1 MSDEPVR
8 PLEREG
14 LQFFGAIGA
23 GLSHELSNVFNI
35 INELSG
41 LQQDI
46 LTAAAQ
52 GGAAGFS
59 RVADLAAR
67 IKAQVVRGEEI
78 NRSLHRLSHS
88 VDETDGTFD
97 LGETIILFGTL
108 AARAARL
115 AEVAFEV
122 RPTVS
127 PIAHRGDRFALLLA
141 LHACLR
147 TALAA
152 AASERRIEV
161 SAEEGPDG
169 ARVIVG
175 SADPIP
181 DLRPDASIA
190 AMLEAGCAALAV
202 VPRLE
207 RASGGGYNIV
217 LKLGSESTGPA
228 ARLVDREG
236 GV

>member
-1 MSDEPVR
+1 MAEGPVR

-14 LQFFGAIGA
+14 VRFFGAIGA

-46 LTAAAQ
+46 LSAAAQ
-52 GGAAGFS
+52 GGTAGLG
-59 RVADLAAR
+59 RVSDLAAR
-67 IKAQVVRGEEI
+67 IKTQIRRGEEI

-88 VDETDGTFD
+88 VDEADVTFD
-97 LGETIILFGTL
+97 IGETLVLFGSL

-122 RPTVS
+122 RPPAT
-127 PIAHRGDRFALLLA
+127 PIAHRGDPFAVLLA

-147 TALAA
+147 AALAA

-161 SAEEGPDG
+161 LAEPGSDG
-169 ARVIVG
+169 ARVIVC

-181 DLRPDASIA
+181 DLKSDASIA
-190 AMLEAGCAALAV
+190 AALEVGCAALAV
-202 VPRLE
+202 EPRLE
-207 RASGGGYNIV
+207 QAPGGRCLVV
-217 LKLGSESTGPA
+217 LDLGSESA
-228 ARLVDREG
+228 AAVRGDDREAE
-236 GV
+236 V

>member
-1 MSDEPVR
+1 MSNKPVQ

-14 LQFFGAIGA
+14 IVLFGAVGA

-35 INELSG
+35 INELAG

-46 LTAAAQ
+46 VAAAAQ
-52 GGAAGFS
+52 GGAAGLA
-59 RVADLAAR
+59 RVSDLAAR

-88 VDETDGTFD
+88 VDEPDGTFD
-97 LGETIILFGTL
+97 LGETLVLFGSL

-115 AEVAFEV
+115 AEVSFEV
-122 RPTVS
+122 RPPES
-127 PIAHRGDRFALLLA
+127 PMAHRGDPFALLLV

-147 TALAA
+147 AAIAA

-161 SAEEGPDG
+161 SAEDGPEG
-169 ARVIVG
+169 AQVIVC
-175 SADPIP
+175 SADLIS
-181 DLRPDASIA
+181 DLQSDASVA
-190 AMLEAGCAALAV
+190 EMLETGCAALAV

-207 RASGGGYNIV
+207 RAPGGGCLIV
-217 LKLGSESTGPA
+217 LNLGSESTEPRSRG
-228 ARLVDREG
+228 
-236 GV
+236 

>member
-1 MSDEPVR
+1 MSNKPVQ

-14 LQFFGAIGA
+14 IVLFGAVGA

-35 INELSG
+35 INELAG

-46 LTAAAQ
+46 VAAATQ
-52 GGAAGFS
+52 GGAAGLA
-59 RVADLAAR
+59 RVSDLAAR

-88 VDETDGTFD
+88 VDEPDGTFD
-97 LGETIILFGTL
+97 LGETLVLFGSL

-115 AEVAFEV
+115 AEVSFEV
-122 RPTVS
+122 RS
-127 PIAHRGDRFALLLA
+127 PESPMAHRGDPFALLLV

-147 TALAA
+147 AAIAA

-161 SAEEGPDG
+161 SAEDGPEG
-169 ARVIVG
+169 AQVIVC
-175 SADPIP
+175 SADPIS
-181 DLRPDASIA
+181 DLQSDASVA
-190 AMLEAGCAALAV
+190 EMLETGCAALAV

-207 RASGGGYNIV
+207 RAPEGGCLIV
-217 LKLGSESTGPA
+217 LNLGSESTEPRSRG
-228 ARLVDREG
+228 
-236 GV
+236 

>member
-14 LQFFGAIGA
+14 ALFFGAIGA

-46 LTAAAQ
+46 LAAAAQ
-52 GGAAGFS
+52 GGTAGPA
-59 RVADLAAR
+59 RVNDLAAR
-67 IKAQVVRGEEI
+67 IKAQVGRGEEI

-88 VDETDGTFD
+88 VDEPDATFD
-97 LGETIILFGTL
+97 LGETLALFGSL

-115 AEVAFEV
+115 AEVTFEV
-122 RPTVS
+122 RPPPT
-127 PIAHRGDRFALLLA
+127 PMAHRGDPFALLLI
-141 LHACLR
+141 LHACFR
-147 TALAA
+147 AAIAA

-161 SAEEGPDG
+161 SAEQGPDG
-169 ARVIVG
+169 PQVVVS
-175 SADPIP
+175 SADPLG
-181 DLRPDASIA
+181 DLKSDASNA
-190 AMLEAGCAALAV
+190 VMLETGCAALAV

-207 RASGGGYNIV
+207 QSPGGGYLIV
-217 LKLGSESTGPA
+217 LNLGSDATEPRSSG
-228 ARLVDREG
+228 
-236 GV
+236 

>member
-14 LQFFGAIGA
+14 ARFFGAIGA

-46 LTAAAQ
+46 LSAAAQ
-52 GGAAGFS
+52 GGTAGLA
-59 RVADLAAR
+59 RVNDLAAR
-67 IKAQVVRGEEI
+67 IKAQVGRGEEI

-88 VDETDGTFD
+88 VDEPDATFD
-97 LGETIILFGTL
+97 LGETLALFASL
-108 AARAARL
+108 AAREARL

-122 RPTVS
+122 RPPET
-127 PIAHRGDRFALLLA
+127 PMAHRGDPFALLLV

-147 TALAA
+147 AAIAA

-161 SAEEGPDG
+161 LAEKGPDG
-169 ARVIVG
+169 TRVVVC
-175 SADPIP
+175 SADPII
-181 DLRPDASIA
+181 DFKSDASGA

-207 RASGGGYNIV
+207 QAPGGGYLIV
-217 LKLGSESTGPA
+217 LNLGSESTEPRSRG
-228 ARLVDREG
+228 
-236 GV
+236 